1 MVSSQSQSL
10 PTSIDETMAL
20 LWVLNLADGRH
31 SLIDIAER
39 SGLPF
44 PQIIEAAGR
53 LREHDLLRP
62 A

>member
-1 MVSSQSQSL
+1 M
-10 PTSIDETMAL
+10 PM

-31 SLIDIAER
+31 SLIDMAER

-44 PQIIEAAGR
+44 SQIIEAARR

-62 A
+62 G